1 MNKGNSKQSSRQQII
16 PPTHQSVKAGFVVYS
31 PKSEN
36 RSIVIL
42 EEGEL
47 IARETTPPY
56 SVVFTMR
63 PGDLVGVAALLE
75 REPFKYELS
84 ASKDS
89 RITIVDE
96 DCMES
101 ELKRLPLWLLAL
113 IRNLSAK
120 THQLKRATVETRV
133 QNTLKSLAEYLSH
146 KPKDTEFNL
155 AELIREFSFLTKIS
169 TATTQEDLKS
179 LLRRHLI
186 KLSQKGERIFCKIVD
201 PELLHILADY
211 LESEEKNS
219 ENETNFGPYKLS
231 VKQKKILV
239 FLSTLE
245 EEPPKNGPEWIF
257 RIQEKFL
264 ETDVSLWINLLSLG
278 WFEKIEIENSIGD
291 LYKVNKENVHYF
303 LKALRYET
311 NIRGV
316 L

>member
-1 MNKGNSKQSSRQQII
+1 MNMGNSNQPSRQEII
-16 PPTHQSVKAGFVVYS
+16 PPTHQSVKAGFIVYS
-31 PKSEN
+31 PKSEE
-36 RSIVIL
+36 RCIVIL

-47 IARETTPPY
+47 VARETTPPH

-63 PGDLVGVAALLE
+63 PGDLVGVASLLE

-113 IRNLSAK
+113 IRKMSSK

-133 QNTLKSLAEYLSH
+133 KNTLKSLTEYLCH
-146 KPKDTEFNL
+146 KPEKVNFNL
-155 AELIREFSFLTKIS
+155 TELIREFRFLTKIP
-169 TATTQEDLKS
+169 ATTIQEDVKAIF
-179 LLRRHLI
+179 RRHLI
-186 KLSQKGERIFCKIVD
+186 KLSQKDERIYCRVVD
-201 PELLHILADY
+201 SELMRIFADY
-211 LESEEKNS
+211 QQSIDSGKD
-219 ENETNFGPYKLS
+219 FIPYKLS
-231 VKQKKILV
+231 ILQKRLLI
-239 FLSTLE
+239 FLAPLE
-245 EEPPKNGPEWIF
+245 MTEPKTSPEWISF
-257 RIQEKFL
+257 IQEKFK
-264 ETDVSLWINLLSLG
+264 DVEVSQWINLLKLE
-278 WFEKIEIENSIGD
+278 WFRKVDGD
-291 LYKVNKENVHYF
+291 NDRYEMDKKTIRYF